1 VLLAIPVERRSED
14 ISAKGGRSNAAFPD
28 HLNLSPAYA
37 KARAD
42 ATIAAKAREA
52 AAWEAQRKEEEITS
66 TAEFIASDIA
76 DGGHLLPK
84 RTIIG
89 WRETRDG
96 PPVVETVT
104 IWPLDPAP
112 VVDLLRAG
120 ILTHKGYCKH
130 RLEAAIQ
137 AHWKV
142 LNGG

>member
-1 VLLAIPVERRSED
+1 VASSRTTHGRRREPKVDNLRYGLLRSED
-14 ISAKGGRSNAAFPD
+14 VTSKGGRSNAAFPD

-37 KARAD
+37 KATAD

-52 AAWEAQRKEEEITS
+52 AREAQRKEEEITS

-112 VVDLLRAG
+112 VVDLLAP
-120 ILTHKGYCKH
+120 
-130 RLEAAIQ
+130 
-137 AHWKV
+137 V
-142 LNGG
+142 S